1 MPTSLGV
8 LLSNLPGA
16 RLLGD
21 RLPEV
26 AGIAYDSRRV
36 RPGELFVCVR
46 GASHDGHR
54 FAADAV
60 AKGACALIVEE
71 PLGLGV
77 PEVVVPSSRAAMG
90 AAAAAFYGF
99 PSRRLRVIGVTGTN
113 GKTTTTYLVR
123 GALERAGRRTGLIG
137 TVEQVTGAARRE
149 ASRTTPES
157 VEVQALLAEMVESGC
172 AACVMEVSSHGL
184 VLERTAGTEF
194 DVAIFTNLTHDHLD
208 FHKDLEEYLE
218 AKTRLFRALNSGE
231 RAGLKAEKR
240 AIVNADDPHASRFI
254 EASGA
259 PVVTY
264 GIERAADFCA
274 GSIDLGPGG
283 VRYVARTPE
292 GPVEVR
298 LRLPGRFNVYNSLA
312 ALAAAYAE
320 GVDLEAAAAG
330 MAGTLV
336 PGRFEPVDEGQPFA
350 VIVDY
355 AHAPDSLENVLRTAR
370 SLTEGRLICVFG
382 AGGDRDR
389 RKRPVM
395 GRIASHLADVVYITS
410 DNPRSEDPAAIC
422 AEIAAGAEGAARC
435 EVVVDRREA
444 IRRAVDEAEAGDFVL
459 IAGKG
464 HETYQEVNGVKLHFD
479 DREEAALAIRGRMAR
494 GAR

>member
-1 MPTSLGV
+1 MSISLRE
-8 LLSNLPGA
+8 LLKNLPGA
-16 RLLGD
+16 RLLGEGD
-21 RLPEV
+21 PEV
-26 AGIAYDSRRV
+26 SGIAYDSRRV

-54 FAADAV
+54 FAAEAV
-60 AKGACALIVEE
+60 AKGARALIVEE

-77 PEVVVPSSRAAMG
+77 PEVVVASSRAAMG
-90 AAAAAFYGF
+90 AAAAAFHGF
-99 PSRRLRVIGVTGTN
+99 PSRRLRMIGVTGTN

-123 GALERAGRRTGLIG
+123 SALERAGMRTGLIG
-137 TVEQVTGAARRE
+137 TVEQVTGAGRRE

-157 VEVQALLAEMVESGC
+157 VEIQALLAEMVRSGC
-172 AACVMEVSSHGL
+172 RACVMEVSSHGL
-184 VLERTAGTEF
+184 ALNRTAGTEF

-208 FHKDLEEYLE
+208 FHNNLEDYLE
-218 AKTRLFRALNSGE
+218 AKARLFRSLISAE
-231 RAGLKAEKR
+231 RTGLKAEKR
-240 AIVNADDPHASRFI
+240 AIINADDPRASRFI
-254 EASGA
+254 EASSA
-259 PVVTY
+259 PVITY
-264 GIERAADFCA
+264 GIEREADFRA
-274 GSIDLGPGG
+274 ESIEVGPKGA
-283 VRYVARTPE
+283 RYVARTPV

-312 ALAAAYAE
+312 ALATACAE
-320 GVDLEAAAAG
+320 GADLEAAAAG
-330 MAGTLV
+330 IAET
-336 PGRFEPVDEGQPFA
+336 RFEPVDEGQPFA
-350 VIVDY
+350 VVVDY

-389 RKRPVM
+389 SKRPVM
-395 GRIASHLADVVYITS
+395 GRVAALLADVVFITS

-422 AEIAAGAEGAARC
+422 AEIAAGAEGAARL

-444 IRRAVDEAEAGDFVL
+444 IRRAIGEAEPGDFVL

-464 HETYQEVNGVKLHFD
+464 HETYQEVKGVKVHFD
-479 DREEAALAIRGRMAR
+479 DREEAALAIRGRMNR